1 MQRVMPIRMVR
12 RTCVILAALL
22 LGGLLV
28 ACSGETRVNVTQPEQ
43 SGITVVGT
51 GTASVVPDIGV
62 INVGVEVQAAN
73 VAAARTQ
80 AAETMAR
87 IQAAL
92 KKSGVDDKDV
102 QTQFFNIFPRYDQPK
117 IPNGAPQI
125 SGYTV
130 NNQVTVKVRN
140 IDRLSQVLDGA
151 IAAGGDA
158 VRVNSVGFAVD
169 KPEQAQAQA
178 RDKAM
183 ADAKARAEQ
192 LAKQAGVQ
200 LGKVRS
206 VSEVIGGNTPVPYL
220 AAGASAGGKGGGPT
234 PISSGEQEITASVSM
249 VFEIK

>member
-1 MQRVMPIRMVR
+1 MHGMSQGARQAA
-12 RTCVILAALL
+12 VILTALAV
-22 LGGLLV
+22 GAFAV
-28 ACSGETRVNVTQPEQ
+28 SCSGETKVTVTQPEQ
-43 SGITVVGT
+43 TGITVVGT

-62 INVGVEVQAAN
+62 INVGVEVQADT

-80 AAETMAR
+80 AAETMSR

-92 KKSGVDDKDV
+92 KRSGVDDKDV
-102 QTQFFNIFPRYDQPK
+102 QTQYFNIFPRYDQAKVPT
-117 IPNGAPQI
+117 GAPQI
-125 SGYTV
+125 AGYTV

-140 IDRLSQVLDGA
+140 IDKLSQVLDSA
-151 IAAGGDA
+151 IAAGGNA

-206 VSEVIGGNTPVPYL
+206 VSEVIAGAGPIPYP
-220 AAGASAGGKGGGPT
+220 ATGASAGKGGGPT